1 MSSIFEIRAVHDDHE
16 LAALQP
22 VPGDAPQSVLLVGF
36 QDQDNLGLRYL
47 MSAARAAGHRV
58 DIVTYQSDPTA
69 LLSRIEADAPDLIG
83 FSLIFQYM
91 APDFARV
98 IAAVRDAGV
107 RAHIT
112 MGGHY
117 PSFDY
122 EEVLRQIPGLDSIV
136 RYEGE
141 LTLNELLHRIA
152 CGADWRSVRGIAYRL
167 EDGCIRANPLRHSLD
182 DLDALPLPDRSS
194 IAYEKHPFPTAS
206 ILGSRGCPWN
216 CSFCSIRPFYEEQGG
231 KLRRLR
237 RPERVVDEMV
247 ELLDTRGVSTFL
259 FQDDDFLATGRR
271 AREWA
276 GAIADGIVARG
287 YGGRV
292 AFKMSCRSDEIEEHT
307 MRRLM
312 AGGLTHV
319 YMGVESG
326 DDDGLANMNKMI
338 RPETHLRA
346 GRILKSLGLSFDFG
360 FMLMDPFSTFESIRH
375 NIEFLKAFV
384 GDGWS
389 VAPFCRM
396 LPYAG
401 TPLRKRLETQGRL
414 LGSSF
419 EPDYKFLSPKL
430 DLFYDWL
437 LATFHTRNFTSEGL
451 CHLLRYS
458 LFEARL
464 RLPGANPATDADRAT
479 LQFIT
484 SVCNRVACN
493 TLRAA
498 VDHVEETPLAELEA
512 DREYLGALLT
522 LEQRHEHQLTQEYN
536 AYRSS
541 LDARRAAGVDG
552 GFDKSWTLWDRDRE
566 TAGIGAA

>member
-1 MSSIFEIRAVHDDHE
+1 MSAIPRASGG
-16 LAALQP
+16 
-22 VPGDAPQSVLLVGF
+22 VPQRVLLVGF

-47 MSAARAAGHRV
+47 MSAANVAGHRA
-58 DIVTYQSDPTA
+58 DIVTYQSDPEPLVKLA
-69 LLSRIEADAPDLIG
+69 RQERPDLIG

-91 APDFARV
+91 APDFGRV
-98 IAAVRDAGV
+98 IAALRDAGAG
-107 RAHIT
+107 AHIN

-122 EEVLRQIPGLDSIV
+122 SEVLDRIPGLDSIV

-141 LTLNELLHRIA
+141 VTLSDLLNHLAQGR
-152 CGADWRSVRGIAYRL
+152 DWRGIDGIAYRL
-167 EDGCIRANPLRHSLD
+167 HDGHVHANRLRHPVD
-182 DLDALPLPDRSS
+182 DLDELPWPDRAS
-194 IAYEKHPFPTAS
+194 IAYEHHPFPTAS

-216 CSFCSIRPFYEEQGG
+216 CSFCSIRPFYEDQGG

-237 RPERVVDEMV
+237 RPERVVDEML
-247 ELLDTRGVSTFL
+247 ELFESRGVSTFL

-276 GAIADGIVARG
+276 GAIADLIVARG
-287 YGGRV
+287 YGGRL
-292 AFKMSCRSDEIEEHT
+292 AFKMSCRSDEIQEET

-312 AGGLTHV
+312 SGGLTHV

-326 DDDGLANMNKMI
+326 DEIGLSNMNKMI
-338 RPETHLRA
+338 RPETHLTA
-346 GRILKSLGLSFDFG
+346 GRMLKSLGLSFDFG
-360 FMLMDPFSTFESIRH
+360 FMLMDPSSTFESIRN
-375 NIEFLKAFV
+375 NIDFLEEFV

-401 TPLRKRLETQGRL
+401 TPVRRDLEAQGRL
-414 LGSSF
+414 LGTPF
-419 EPDYKFLSPKL
+419 EPDYKFLDSKL

-464 RLPGANPATDADRAT
+464 RLPGASPASAADRSAI
-479 LQFIT
+479 QFIAA
-484 SVCNRVACN
+484 VCNRVACN

-498 VDHVEETPLAELEA
+498 LDHIERTPLRELER
-512 DREYLGALLT
+512 DPEFLNGLMAL
-522 LEQRHEHQLTQEYN
+522 EHQEEARLTQEYM
-536 AYRSS
+536 AYRKR
-541 LDARRAAGVDG
+541 LDARRKGRAVDG
-552 GFDKSWTLWDRDRE
+552 GFDHSWTLWQGDRE
-566 TAGIGAA
+566 AAGIGAA